1 MMDFNSVDEVLDFAI
16 GSEQMASEFYS
27 GLAAKTADRNIRRMF
42 EGFAIEEQVHK
53 SKLEE
58 IKTGKLLAP
67 AKMNV
72 VDLKVTDMI
81 DEIEPHADMSL
92 QEVLIVAMQR
102 EKNAY
107 RLYSDLAAMT
117 DNANLKAAFEML
129 AQEEARHKLRFEIEY
144 DEMIMSEN

>member
-1 MMDFNSVDEVLDFAI
+1 MMDFSTVDEILDFAI
-16 GSEQMASEFYS
+16 ESERMASEFYS
-27 GLAAKTADRNIRRMF
+27 GLATKTSDRNIRRMF
-42 EGFAIEEQVHK
+42 EGFAIEEQAHK

-58 IKTGKLLAP
+58 IKAGKLLAP
-67 AKMNV
+67 EKINV
-72 VDLKVTDMI
+72 LNLKIADAI
-81 DEIEPHADMSL
+81 EEIESHSDMSL

-107 RLYSDLAAMT
+107 RLYSDLAAMM
-117 DNANLKAAFEML
+117 DNANLKSAFEML